1 MNVDFAYYTQ
11 EELVDL
17 INSATKF
24 LDKNNQGKTLLYVR
38 GVNAEPSGWWDAS
51 K

>member
-1 MNVDFAYYTQ
+1 MNVDFSYYTQ

-17 INSATKF
+17 INTATKF
-24 LDKNNQGKTLLYVR
+24 LYKQNQEKTLLYVR
-38 GVNAEPSGWWDAS
+38 GVNTEPSGWWDAA

>member
-11 EELVDL
+11 EELVTL
-17 INSATKF
+17 INMATKF
-24 LDKNNQGKTLLYVR
+24 LDKDNQEKTLLYVR